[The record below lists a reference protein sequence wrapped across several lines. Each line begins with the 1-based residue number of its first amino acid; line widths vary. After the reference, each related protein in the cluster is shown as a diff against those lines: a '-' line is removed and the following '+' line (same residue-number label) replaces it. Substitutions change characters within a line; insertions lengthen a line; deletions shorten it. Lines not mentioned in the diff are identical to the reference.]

1 MYWEGRKRARS
12 GDWNNRAEESS
23 GARKARRAGRGTAVD
38 SGGGAVEVG
47 YWLTETCV
55 HGAGTVGV
63 DNG

>member
-1 MYWEGRKRARS
+1 MVRS
-12 GDWNNRAEESS
+12 GDWNNRAEERSS
-23 GARKARRAGRGTAVD
+23 ARKARRRQVRRAGRGTAVD
-38 SGGGAVEVG
+38 SGGGAVDVG